1 MLEKVINKCYNRKV
15 CVVFLTKMHA
25 KRESFPIM
33 DERKRIDGALFEK
46 LILGG
51 AANLRKNEQKVND
64 LNVFPIP
71 DGDTGENMYLTLQ
84 GGLNELMHEG
94 KETLAAKAHA
104 LAQGMLLGARGNS
117 GVILSQLFYGLGEGL
132 KDLEECS
139 VYQFSEALKVGV
151 KYAYGAVAHPVEGTI
166 LTVAREAAEKVC
178 AQLGEDTS
186 LETFFNA
193 YLAEMKKSLERTPD
207 LLAVLKEAGV
217 IDSGGAGL
225 VYITEGF
232 IKALR
237 GEKVENASAL
247 AGDTQKAVDLSKFDE
262 NSVMQFGYCT
272 ELLLRL
278 QTSKTDVEA
287 FDVDGL
293 IAYLETIGDSVVAF
307 KTGTIVKLHV
317 HTLTPYMVLQYCQQ
331 FGEYLT
337 VKIENMTLQH
347 NEVHEAEE
355 ESAIT
360 EEIKM
365 PKRARRPYATVTV
378 ASGEGVRQTFL
389 EMGAD
394 YVIAGGQTNNPSS
407 EDFIKAF
414 DAVNADYV
422 FVLPNNGNIVMAA
435 KQAASIYTDSQIRVI
450 ESKNIGQGYS
460 ALSMVDYEL
469 GSPEAI
475 QEQMEE
481 SMASTITGMVARSV
495 RTTELNGVKVEKDG
509 YMGFTDHTMLLCEK
523 DKTAAV
529 CALAEKLGV
538 AEKEFLIVV
547 HGNSVTEEEK
557 SALRSYMA
565 KNFSHVETYEI
576 EGGQD
581 VYDFLLIIE

>member
-1 MLEKVINKCYNRKV
+1 MVN
-15 CVVFLTKMHA
+15 
-25 KRESFPIM
+25 
-33 DERKRIDGALFEK
+33 ERKTIDGALFEK
-46 LILGG
+46 MILGG
-51 AANLRKNEQKVND
+51 VANLQKNAQKVND

-84 GGLNELMHEG
+84 SGLNELLREG
-94 KETLAAKAHA
+94 TDTIGAKAHA
-104 LAQGMLLGARGNS
+104 MAQGMLLGARGNS
-117 GVILSQLFYGLGEGL
+117 GVILSQLFYGLSEGL
-132 KDLEECS
+132 KGQTESTVIQLG
-139 VYQFSEALKVGV
+139 EALKTGV

-166 LTVAREAAEKVC
+166 LTVAREAVENIC
-178 AQLGEDTS
+178 ESHYEDMTV
-186 LETFFNA
+186 EEFFSG
-193 YLAEMKKSLERTPD
+193 YLVEMKKSLEKTPN

-232 IKALR
+232 CKTLG
-237 GEKVENASAL
+237 GEKVENVASL
-247 AGDTQKAVDLSKFDE
+247 AGESQKAVDLSKFDE

-287 FDVDGL
+287 FSVEEL

-307 KTGTIVKLHV
+307 KTGTIIKLHV
-317 HTLTPYMVLQYCQQ
+317 HTMTPYMVLQYCQQ

-347 NEVHEAEE
+347 NEVHEGANEELAAAED
-355 ESAIT
+355 I
-360 EEIKM
+360 EIKM

-378 ASGEGVRQTFL
+378 AAGAGMRQTFL

-394 YVIAGGQTNNPSS
+394 YVISGGQTNNPSS

-414 DAVNADYV
+414 DTVNADCV
-422 FVLPNNGNIVMAA
+422 FVFPNNGNIVMAA

-469 GSPEAI
+469 GSADAI
-475 QEQMEE
+475 QAQMEE
-481 SMASTITGMVARSV
+481 SMASTITGMVARAV
-495 RTTELNGVKVEKDG
+495 RTTELNGVKVEKDS
-509 YMGFTDHTMLLCEK
+509 YMGFTDHNMLLCEK
-523 DKTAAV
+523 EKTAAV
-529 CALAEKLGV
+529 CTLVDKLDV

-547 HGNSVTEEEK
+547 YGNGVTEAEK
-557 SALRSYMA
+557 DILRAYMSENCA
-565 KNFSHVETYEI
+565 HVEMYEI